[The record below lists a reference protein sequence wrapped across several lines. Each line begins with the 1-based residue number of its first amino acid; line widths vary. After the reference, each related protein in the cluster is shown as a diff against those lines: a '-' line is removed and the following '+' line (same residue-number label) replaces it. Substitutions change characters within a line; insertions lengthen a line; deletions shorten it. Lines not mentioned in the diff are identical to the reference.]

1 MTAKVFVIFN
11 QKGGCAKTMSTM
23 QLAGTFGMRGLKVFV
38 IDMDGQNTSSIWHLQ
53 ASPDA
58 PFPAD
63 LLSMAPLKEGFVN
76 KLQAIA
82 EKYDLIIID
91 CPPAIESRVPWAA
104 LMVADFAIIPVIPVM
119 DNVWA
124 SKQAEEL
131 VFQASEARVAQ
142 GDTPVEA
149 AYLLSVVRRGNVF
162 DSCLQV
168 LKQQAKLPILKAEV
182 KMRNIYPESQLYGCV
197 ARSFGKSPASREID
211 KVAEEIADITN
222 LKLNKA

>member
-1 MTAKVFVIFN
+1 MPAKIFCIFN

-23 QLAGTFGMRGLKVFV
+23 QLAGTYGMRGLKVFV
-38 IDMDGQNTSSIWHLQ
+38 IDMDGQNTSSLWHLQ
-53 ASPDA
+53 ASLDA

-63 LLSMAPLKEGFVN
+63 LLSLAPLKEAFVS
-76 KLQAIA
+76 KLSALA

-104 LMVADFAIIPVIPVM
+104 LMVADFALIPVIPVM

-131 VFQASEARVAQ
+131 VLQASAARIAR
-142 GDTPVEA
+142 GDTAVDA
-149 AYLLSVVRRGNVF
+149 AYLLSCVRRGNIF
-162 DSCLQV
+162 DSCLTV
-168 LKQQAKLPILKAEV
+168 LKEQAKLPILKADV

-211 KVAEEIADITN
+211 KVAEEIAVITN
-222 LKLNKA
+222 LKLMKA